1 MAMSQGMYNGIGGQ
15 GMGMNGPGGMN
26 GINMG
31 MGMGMEMA
39 YDAGH
44 SGYNGWNGQSSW
56 NAGQDMF
63 HPNAGGGGPARGRMG
78 GGFGSNSSSGF
89 HHQHPAAT
97 GFNVQSSNPN
107 YNPMPYGQH
116 IRPNHDFQSG
126 FNGGPGRGFFRGG
139 PRRGGPG
146 PGHLLG
152 GRGGGSFNHA
162 FPRNGEPFHHQLPSR
177 PPPNRAES
185 RQHNSTLPDLAE
197 TLGLSQVTDAKPLAG
212 AGSESG
218 SNEPK
223 IIGATTENTIEISG
237 TRPGANSES
246 TDDAVVVDGLGG
258 DVATDTS
265 VIRNQPQNGYP
276 RSGEA
281 AARSRVDDTPNWGE
295 TNSGDSRRGV
305 VDLVQSIPH
314 WSPKVINAPL
324 GPAALTQGDHSYSGF
339 SGRGRGSIERGEL
352 RGSTIHGG
360 RGTSSMGSNGFGITP
375 PSGPAADRTKKSEL
389 PKVAPVELKGQG
401 VEGAPKAPKALREG
415 LSNSGIRGRGFPS
428 GGRNG
433 LTTAGGQTSTG
444 RLRRLVPSF
453 PFFLSLMI
461 DQFVK
466 NLISRGVIDSD
477 IMQRFSR
484 SPKRGRSRSRPP
496 SSFRDGRDAR
506 RQRSRSR
513 SRDKDEQSQ
522 RRDQQRRRSRGRDRP
537 QVDQHPSHTKGVR
550 SRRASIDRSRSSSRS
565 STKNDAHQAQPGKE
579 TRSSRRSRKSRRS
592 RRERSKERRRRRRS
606 RARSRSPLAETTR
619 NGREPRDIGPS
630 SDRRGSRDRM
640 GLNREDLERSRRDAP
655 IARDHSDYA
664 RHQAQ
669 RGNRGEDVNRISL
682 KTGDTRPN
690 ARSPSDANLHT
701 REREERN
708 RERTLR
714 EQQRRDTFDREQGR
728 NSRDRKRER
737 EDDGGGPGDVGAG
750 YARDHNEDDLEGRSK
765 RKRAKHR
772 GQRGTVDGAAA
783 GANVSRRVNYK
794 YEDDES
800 VEARA
805 RRIEKEREATRWG

>member
-26 GINMG
+26 GMNMG
-31 MGMGMEMA
+31 MGMEMEMA

-44 SGYNGWNGQSSW
+44 SGYNGWNGPSSW
-56 NAGQDMF
+56 NTGQDMF

-97 GFNVQSSNPN
+97 GFNVQSANSN

-116 IRPNHDFQSG
+116 IRPNHDFPSG

-152 GRGGGSFNHA
+152 GRGGGSFSQA

-197 TLGLSQVTDAKPLAG
+197 TLGLSQATDAKSLAG

-223 IIGATTENTIEISG
+223 NIGATTENTIEISG
-237 TRPGANSES
+237 TRPGANGES
-246 TDDAVVVDGLGG
+246 TGNAVVVDGLGG
-258 DVATDTS
+258 DIATNTS
-265 VIRNQPQNGYP
+265 VTHNRPQNGYT

-281 AARSRVDDTPNWGE
+281 AARSLVDDTPNWGE
-295 TNSGDSRRGV
+295 TNSGDARPGGP
-305 VDLVQSIPH
+305 DLPQSVPD
-314 WSPKVINAPL
+314 WSPKVINAPS

-339 SGRGRGSIERGEL
+339 SGRGP
-352 RGSTIHGG
+352 TAHGG
-360 RGTSSMGSNGFGITP
+360 RGTSSMGSNGFGVTP
-375 PSGPAADRTKKSEL
+375 PSGPAADRTKKPEL
-389 PKVAPVELKGQG
+389 PKVALVELKGQG

-415 LSNSGIRGRGFPS
+415 LHNSGIRGRGFPS

-433 LTTAGGQTSTG
+433 LTTAGGQGSTS
-444 RLRRLVPSF
+444 RLRRLVSTPLNICLSF
-453 PFFLSLMI
+453 MI
-461 DQFVK
+461 DQFGRDLV
-466 NLISRGVIDSD
+466 LRGVIDID
-477 IMQRFSR
+477 IPSCFSR

-496 SSFRDGRDAR
+496 SSVRDGRDAR

-537 QVDQHPSHTKGVR
+537 QVDQHLSHTKGLR

-565 STKNDAHQAQPGKE
+565 STKIDVYQAQPEKE

-606 RARSRSPLAETTR
+606 RARSRSPLAEMTR

-630 SDRRGSRDRM
+630 SDRRGSRERT
-640 GLNREDLERSRRDAP
+640 GLNREESERSRRDAP
-655 IARDHSDYA
+655 TAREHSDYA
-664 RHQAQ
+664 RHQTQ
-669 RGNRGEDVNRISL
+669 RGHRGEDVKRANP
-682 KTGDTRPN
+682 KTRDTRPN

-708 RERTLR
+708 RERTLK
-714 EQQRRDTFDREQGR
+714 EQQRRDTFGREHGR
-728 NSRDRKRER
+728 SSRDRKRER
-737 EDDGGGPGDVGAG
+737 EDDGGGPGDVGVD
-750 YARDHNEDDLEGRSK
+750 YTRDHNGDDLEGRSK

-772 GQRGTVDGAAA
+772 GQRGTVDA
-783 GANVSRRVNYK
+783 GADVSRRVNYK